1 MELEI
6 ICMMEYSNHFENNAA
21 NDSLLKSVG
30 SVFERSLTIN
40 WLSITVRSFMCKIE
54 N

>member
-6 ICMMEYSNHFENNAA
+6 ICMMEYSNRFENNAA
-21 NDSLLKSVG
+21 NDSLLKRAG
-30 SVFERSLTIN
+30 SVFERSPTVN
-40 WLSITVRSFMCKIE
+40 WLSITMFSFMRKIE